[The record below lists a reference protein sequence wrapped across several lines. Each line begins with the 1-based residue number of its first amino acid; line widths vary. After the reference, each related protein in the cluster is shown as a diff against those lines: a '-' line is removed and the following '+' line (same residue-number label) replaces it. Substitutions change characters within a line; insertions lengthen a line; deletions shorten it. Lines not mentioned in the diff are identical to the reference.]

1 MKPAFTNPVLD
12 AQAGFR
18 ALMEAMARPGRVQQ
32 VISPPD
38 LPEGLEPAAAAA
50 ILTLADAETPL
61 WTDAG
66 EEARGWIAFHTGAP
80 LVAEPASAMLLL
92 NTGATM
98 PALAT
103 LQAGEDETPQD
114 GATLIRQVAGL
125 SEGSG
130 WRLTGPGIAHE
141 HRLSATGLPSDFPAQ
156 WRANAARFPCG
167 VDVVLCA
174 GAALAALP
182 RSVAL
187 REGG

>member
-1 MKPAFTNPVLD
+1 MKTGFTDPVLD

-18 ALMEAMARPGRVQQ
+18 ALMEAMARPGRIQQ
-32 VISPPD
+32 VIPPPE

-66 EEARGWIAFHTGAP
+66 EEARAWIAFHSGAP
-80 LVAEPASAMLLL
+80 LIAEPGSAMLLL
-92 NTGATM
+92 NVQTDM
-98 PALAT
+98 PPLLA

-125 SEGSG
+125 AERSG
-130 WRLTGPGIAHE
+130 WRLTGPGIERE
-141 HRLSATGLPSDFPAQ
+141 HRLSVTGMPMDFPTQ

-174 GAALAALP
+174 GSTLAALP

>member
-1 MKPAFTNPVLD
+1 MKPGFNNPVLD

-18 ALMEAMARPGRVQQ
+18 ALMEAMARPGRSQR
-32 VISPPD
+32 VIPPPD
-38 LPEGLEPAAAAA
+38 LPAGLEPAAAAT

-66 EEARGWIAFHTGAP
+66 EEARAWIAFHTGAP
-80 LVAEPASAMLLL
+80 LVAEPGAAMLLL
-92 NTGATM
+92 NVQPAM
-98 PALAT
+98 PPL
-103 LQAGEDETPQD
+103 LSLLAGEDEAPQE
-114 GATLIRQVAGL
+114 GATLIRQVEGL

-130 WRLTGPGIAHE
+130 WRLAGPGIERE
-141 HRLSATGLPSDFPAQ
+141 HRLAVTGLPQDFLAQ
-156 WRANAARFPCG
+156 WRANAARFPRG

-182 RSVAL
+182 RSLAL

>member
-1 MKPAFTNPVLD
+1 MKPAFTDPVLD

-32 VISPPD
+32 VIPPPE
-38 LPEGLEPAAAAA
+38 LPAGLEAAAAA
-50 ILTLADAETPL
+50 TILTLADAETPL

-66 EEARGWIAFHTGAP
+66 EEARAWITFHTGAP

-103 LQAGEDETPQD
+103 LHAGEDETPQD
-114 GATLIRQVAGL
+114 GATLIRQVTGL
-125 SEGSG
+125 AEGSG
-130 WRLTGPGIAHE
+130 WHLTGPGIERE
-141 HRLSATGLPSDFPAQ
+141 HHLAVMGVPGDFPAQ
-156 WRANAARFPCG
+156 WRANAARFPRG

-174 GAALAALP
+174 GAHLAALP